1 MKIYFRNPKTSAIRE
16 RVCSKENVATVTK
29 EEYIIGYTEIWQ
41 EIGAD
46 IEKIHLTETAYFEGH
61 TLFIKNNW
69 SSTKNV
75 EEFAPAAEFTDF
87 KTEKSTHELN
97 GKFFYFP
104 KAEIPGHKYGF
115 VKAFEEYGKIKF
127 NEIAK

>member
-1 MKIYFRNPKTSAIRE
+1 MKIYFRNPKTSDVRE
-16 RVCSKENVATVTK
+16 RVCDKENVATVCK
-29 EEYIIGYTEIWQ
+29 EEYIIGYTEIWK

-46 IEKIHLTETAYFEGH
+46 IEKIKLTDTAYFEGH
-61 TLFIKNNW
+61 MLFIKHNW
-69 SSTKNV
+69 STTKNV
-75 EEFAPAAEFTDF
+75 EEFAPVAEFTDF

-115 VKAFEEYGKIKF
+115 VNAFEEYGKIKF
-127 NEIAK
+127 EEIVK